1 MLEEGKEKGEALT
14 ALPLPEEIIYCE
26 ESPQRV
32 KSTRVHCKKAF

>member
-1 MLEEGKEKGEALT
+1 MLKGKEEEA
-14 ALPLPEEIIYCE
+14 ALAALHLPGEIIYCA